1 MGDGLQPGIATR
13 SAGDGDGSGSEDGS
27 PPDQPPGRSTERAPT
42 LSIEDEG
49 ALNDAQR
56 AWLADTAQRAVA
68 CAVAR
73 ARTPASGGEVRVQ
86 VVDDETMSA
95 LHARHAGE
103 TGTTDVLTFDLRED
117 LGEPMDTDIVVCVDE
132 ARRQA
137 ESRGHTVER
146 ELLLYILH
154 GALHCLGHDDHDDG
168 AYGAMHR
175 EEDAVLTAIG
185 VGRVFDTS
193 AGEGAA
199 S

>member
-27 PPDQPPGRSTERAPT
+27 PPDQPPGRSTGRAPT

-49 ALNDAQR
+49 LLNDAQL
-56 AWLADTAQRAVA
+56 AWLADAAQRAVA
-68 CAVAR
+68 CAVER
-73 ARTPASGGEVRVQ
+73 AQTPAAGGEVRAQ
-86 VVDDETMSA
+86 VVNDETMSA

-117 LGEPMDTDIVVCVDE
+117 LDQPMDADIVVCVDE

-137 ESRGHTVER
+137 SARGHAVER

-154 GALHCLGHDDHDDG
+154 GALHCLGHDDHDDA
-168 AYGAMHR
+168 AYLAMHR

-185 VGRVFDTS
+185 VGRTFE